1 MGIMALSLD
10 KLSILVV
17 EDVAPMRQLLIV
29 ILQTLGIG
37 KVVAANEGNEGF
49 DLFCS
54 EKPDIVITD
63 WHMQPVDGIE
73 LTYKI
78 RNDSASQNKTVPII
92 MLTGY
97 SAANRIQRS
106 RDAGATEYLAKPFTA
121 ESLIKRITYVIEN
134 PRDFIQTRDYFGPD
148 RRRRTA
154 LNYSGPQ
161 RRMSDALETMAG

>member
-1 MGIMALSLD
+1 MALSLD

-17 EDVAPMRQLLIV
+17 EDVAPMRQLLMV

-37 KVVAANEGNEGF
+37 KVLSANEGAEGYA
-49 DLFCS
+49 LFCS

-63 WHMQPVDGIE
+63 WHMEPVDGIT
-73 LTYKI
+73 LTWQI
-78 RNDSASQNKTVPII
+78 RNDSRSPNKTAPII

-121 ESLIKRITYVIEN
+121 ESLIKRLTYVIEN
-134 PRDFIQTRDYFGPD
+134 PRDFVQTRDYFGPD
-148 RRRRTA
+148 RRRKTA
-154 LNYSGPQ
+154 LNYAGPQ
-161 RRMSDALETMAG
+161 RRMSDALETLAG

>member
-1 MGIMALSLD
+1 MALSLD

-17 EDVAPMRQLLIV
+17 EDVAPMRQLLMV

-37 KVVAANEGNEGF
+37 TVLAANDGDEGYEV
-49 DLFCS
+49 FCS

-63 WHMQPVDGIE
+63 WHMEPMDGIE
-73 LTYKI
+73 LTRRI
-78 RNDSASQNKTVPII
+78 RNDSTSPNKTVPII

-121 ESLIKRITYVIEN
+121 ESLVKRITYVIEN
-134 PRDFIQTRDYFGPD
+134 PRDFILARDYFGPD
-148 RRRRTA
+148 RRRKENRA
-154 LNYSGPQ
+154 YSGPL
-161 RRMSDALETMAG
+161 RRMSDALETLAG